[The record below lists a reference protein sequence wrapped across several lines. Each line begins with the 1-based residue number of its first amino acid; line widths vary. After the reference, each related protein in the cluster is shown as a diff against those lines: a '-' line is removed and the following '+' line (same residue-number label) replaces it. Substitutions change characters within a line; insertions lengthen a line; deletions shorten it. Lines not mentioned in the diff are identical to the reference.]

1 MMKRSSLTSS
11 VELKKKNKLICGID
25 EAGRGPV
32 LGPMIISGACINYDQ
47 LESLSQLGVKDS
59 KKLSPAKRTSLSK
72 KINQI
77 CDCKSFIVT
86 PEEIDRRIDLKIS
99 LSRLEQ
105 LKMAEIINFFK
116 PDVIYIDAADVN
128 EKRFGY
134 SMRDLLIYTPP
145 KLISK
150 HKADERYPIVSAA
163 SIIAKVTR
171 DRLIAELHGKFGDF
185 GSGYTSD
192 EKTINYLTEWI
203 QKHKKAPD
211 FARKSWNTVKRILE
225 SEVLT
230 RKITDFI

>member
-1 MMKRSSLTSS
+1 MKKNLSISS
-11 VELKKKNKLICGID
+11 VELEKKSKLICGID

-32 LGPMIISGACINYDQ
+32 LGPLVISGVCINYDQ
-47 LESLSQLGVKDS
+47 LESLSHLGVKDS
-59 KKLSPAKRTSLSK
+59 KKLSRTKRTTLSK
-72 KINQI
+72 NINEI
-77 CDCKSFIVT
+77 CTCKSFIVT
-86 PEEIDRRIDLKIS
+86 PDEIDKRIDLKIS
-99 LSRLEQ
+99 LNRLEQ

-128 EKRFGY
+128 EKRFGH
-134 SMRDLLIYTPP
+134 SMHNLLNYTPS

-163 SIIAKVTR
+163 SIIAKDTR

-203 QKHKKAPD
+203 QKNRKAPD

>member
-1 MMKRSSLTSS
+1 MKRNLLTSS
-11 VELKKKNKLICGID
+11 VELREESKLICGID

-32 LGPMIISGACINYDQ
+32 LGPMVISGVCTNYDQ
-47 LESLSQLGVKDS
+47 LESLSRLGVKDS
-59 KKLSPAKRTSLSK
+59 KKLSHSKRKSLSI
-72 KINQI
+72 KINEI
-77 CDCKSFIVT
+77 CTCKSFIVT
-86 PEEIDRRIDLKIS
+86 PDEIDKRIDLKIS

-128 EKRFGY
+128 ENRFGR
-134 SMRDLLIYTPP
+134 SMYDLLIYTPF

-150 HKADERYPIVSAA
+150 HKADDIYPIVSAA
-163 SIIAKVTR
+163 SIIAKDTR

-203 QKHKKAPD
+203 QKYRKAPD

>member
-1 MMKRSSLTSS
+1 MKRNLLTSS
-11 VELKKKNKLICGID
+11 VELKKENKLICGID

-32 LGPMIISGACINYDQ
+32 LGPMVISGVCINNDQ
-47 LESLSQLGVKDS
+47 LESLSRLGVKDS
-59 KKLSPAKRTSLSK
+59 KKLSQSKRKSLSI
-72 KINQI
+72 KINEI
-77 CDCKSFIVT
+77 CTCKSFIVT
-86 PEEIDRRIDLKIS
+86 PDEIDKRIDLKIS

-128 EKRFGY
+128 ENRFGR
-134 SMRDLLIYTPP
+134 SMCDLLIYTPY

-150 HKADERYPIVSAA
+150 HKADDIYPIVSAA
-163 SIIAKVTR
+163 SIIAKDTR
-171 DRLIAELHGKFGDF
+171 DRLIAELHGIFGDF

-192 EKTINYLTEWI
+192 EKTIKYLTEWI
-203 QKHKKAPD
+203 QKHRQAPD

>member
-1 MMKRSSLTSS
+1 MKRNSLTSS
-11 VELKKKNKLICGID
+11 GELEKKSNLICGID

-32 LGPMIISGACINYDQ
+32 LGPMVISGVCINYEQ
-47 LESLSQLGVKDS
+47 LDLLSRLGVKDS
-59 KKLSPAKRTSLSK
+59 KKLSQTKRKSLSV
-72 KINQI
+72 KINEI
-77 CDCKSFIVT
+77 CTCKSFIVN
-86 PEEIDRRIDLKIS
+86 PDEIDKRIDLKIS

-105 LKMAEIINFFK
+105 LKMAEIINLLK

-128 EKRFGY
+128 EKRFGH
-134 SMRDLLIYTPP
+134 SMHDLLIYTPS

-150 HKADERYPIVSAA
+150 HKADDIYPIVSAA
-163 SIIAKVTR
+163 SIIAKDTR
-171 DRLIAELHGKFGDF
+171 DRLIAELHGKYGDF

-192 EKTINYLTEWI
+192 VKTIDYLTKWI
-203 QKHKKAPD
+203 QKHRKAPD

>member
-1 MMKRSSLTSS
+1 MKKNLSISS
-11 VELKKKNKLICGID
+11 VELEKKSKLICGID

-32 LGPMIISGACINYDQ
+32 LGPLVISGVCINYDQ
-47 LESLSQLGVKDS
+47 LESLSHLGVKDS
-59 KKLSPAKRTSLSK
+59 KKLSRTKRTTLSK
-72 KINQI
+72 NINEI
-77 CDCKSFIVT
+77 CTCKSFIVT
-86 PEEIDRRIDLKIS
+86 PDEIDKRIDLKIS
-99 LSRLEQ
+99 LNRLEQ

-128 EKRFGY
+128 EMRFGH

-203 QKHKKAPD
+203 QKYRKAPD

>member
-1 MMKRSSLTSS
+1 MKRNLSISS
-11 VELKKKNKLICGID
+11 VEPKKENKLICGID

-32 LGPMIISGACINYDQ
+32 LGPMVISGVCINHDQ
-47 LESLSQLGVKDS
+47 LESLSCLGVKDS
-59 KKLSPAKRTSLSK
+59 KKLSQSKRKSLSI
-72 KINQI
+72 KINEI
-77 CDCKSFIVT
+77 CTCKSFIVT
-86 PEEIDRRIDLKIS
+86 PDEIDKRIDLKIS

-128 EKRFGY
+128 ENRFGR
-134 SMRDLLIYTPP
+134 SMYDLLIYTPF

-150 HKADERYPIVSAA
+150 HKADDIYPIVSAA
-163 SIIAKVTR
+163 SIIAKDTR
-171 DRLIAELHGKFGDF
+171 DRLIAELHKKFGDF

-203 QKHKKAPD
+203 QKHRKAPD